1 MIKGNKW
8 CYNFFINESII
19 DFIHAFFKLKNKKGE
34 ERFMKFYKLLSISMI
49 CMMIIGFLCG
59 CGSTS
64 GRRTI
69 GSIVDT
75 ESDQLLQS
83 EETKIK
89 LVIASNQT
97 SADNPYHFGL
107 QTLKEVAEELSGGL
121 IQVECSDGD
130 LSENEA
136 ELIKMLDSGQVQM
149 VVCSPGNMS
158 SAGVSE
164 VNMLSLLYLFD
175 GFSHWEAAMDG
186 EFGSAMTDIILEKTH
201 NQYRIMGYWSAGVR
215 DYYGKIPI
223 TTAEDMAGLTIRT
236 QTSGV
241 VSEFWT
247 SLGAQPL
254 DIGWGELYDALVN
267 HEVDSAENDYTNLML
282 KEHHTTENGTYI
294 CETHHDYTT
303 RLLIMNGDFY
313 DSLTSEQ
320 KNWIDTAALAATL
333 QERAVTYD
341 MMDSSKAKCIA
352 EGAVVTDYENMDI
365 RSFKEIAVAIQDNYA
380 IANQLETYL
389 EMIRGAK

>member
-1 MIKGNKW
+1 
-8 CYNFFINESII
+8 
-19 DFIHAFFKLKNKKGE
+19 
-34 ERFMKFYKLLSISMI
+34 MKSYKLLAISMI
-49 CMMIIGFLCG
+49 CIIIIGFLCG

-75 ESDQLLQS
+75 ESDQSFQRKEAEIQL
-83 EETKIK
+83 I
-89 LVIASNQT
+89 IASNQT
-97 SADNPYHFGL
+97 SQDNPYHFGL
-107 QTLKEVAEELSGGL
+107 QTFKEVAEELSGGL
-121 IQVECSDGD
+121 IQVECSDGG

-136 ELIKMLDSGQVQM
+136 ELIGMLDSGQVQM

-186 EFGSAMTDIILEKTH
+186 EFGSAMTDIILKKTH

-223 TTAEDMAGLTIRT
+223 RTAEDVTGLTIRT

-247 SLGAQPL
+247 NLGAQPL
-254 DIGWGELYDALVN
+254 DIGWGALYDALAN
-267 HEVDSAENDYTNLML
+267 NEVDSAENDYTNLML
-282 KEHHTTENGTYI
+282 KAHHTTANGTYI

-303 RLLIMNGDFY
+303 RLFIMNGEFY
-313 DSLTSEQ
+313 NSLTSEQ

-333 QERAVTYD
+333 QERAVTYE

-352 EGAVVTDYENMDI
+352 EGAVVTNYENMDI
-365 RSFKEIAVAIQDNYA
+365 GSFKEIAVAIQDQYA
-380 IANQLETYL
+380 VANRLETYL